1 MDRHFSFEPLAGARV
16 GWGGEICTPPR
27 RFAMS
32 AEKVLTKEIA
42 EQFIAGD
49 ETVYLSQFTT
59 IEDAAAESLSN
70 HETKF
75 TRWHI
80 NLDNLPASAAQI
92 LRDAGCGE

>member
-1 MDRHFSFEPLAGARV
+1 
-16 GWGGEICTPPR
+16 
-27 RFAMS
+27 MS
-32 AEKVLTKEIA
+32 GEKVLTEEIA
-42 EQFIAGD
+42 EQFLAD
-49 ETVYLSQFTT
+49 EDSVDSDEFTT